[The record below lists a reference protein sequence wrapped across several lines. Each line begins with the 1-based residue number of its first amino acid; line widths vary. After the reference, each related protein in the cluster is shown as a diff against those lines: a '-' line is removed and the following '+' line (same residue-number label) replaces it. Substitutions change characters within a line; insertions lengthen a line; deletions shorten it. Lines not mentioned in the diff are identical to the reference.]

1 MITESLY
8 RNYQDRLLNTNGR
21 ADCKVIVKK
30 LLTDGILIKD
40 LYVNLFQ
47 RSLYEVGVLW
57 EANKISVATEHFCT
71 AVTESMISLSYPYV
85 FAGKYQG
92 KKAIITCTPGEH
104 HHIGAR
110 MVADYFE
117 LNGWDGLYLGTE
129 APDEE
134 IINFI
139 TDNYPDLLAVSMS
152 VSYSLKTLQT
162 LIGKV
167 RQRFPD
173 LPIVLGGQ
181 GFSWGGKNAFIGG
194 SSDVFITTDKVYLI
208 KSLDEL
214 DEKILKPMKNVF

>member
-8 RNYQDRLLNTNGR
+8 RNYQDRLITTSGR

-57 EANKISVATEHFCT
+57 ETNKISVATEHFCT
-71 AVTESMISLSYPYV
+71 AITESMISLSYPYM

-104 HHIGAR
+104 HHIAGR

-117 LNGWDGLYLGTE
+117 LNGWDGLYLGDNIPE
-129 APDEE
+129 DA
-134 IINFI
+134 IILFI
-139 TDNYPDLLAVSMS
+139 TENYPDLLAVSMS
-152 VSYSLKTLQT
+152 VSYSLNTLDT
-162 LIGKV
+162 LIVKV
-167 RQRFPD
+167 RQHFPD

-181 GFSWGGKNAFIGG
+181 GFNWEGKDSFIWGSNN
-194 SSDVFITTDKVYLI
+194 VFKTMDKVCLV

-214 DEKILKPMKNVF
+214 DEKILKPMNNDF